1 MTLPPACCCRLRPL
15 AAAPAP
21 LDCRCTTTQVS
32 LRAGLRRVPVPARPP
47 NFPSAIEAAAC
58 CCPQMKP
65 YPPLPDPSHGCHCL
79 QRATFTGSEASGP
92 SRRPLSGQITP
103 VSSCRFSKEAAC
115 NGQDGGWFVGALA
128 SCHVS
133 GRLVRRQTK
142 LPQVCRRS
150 PLTPLPCLCRLP
162 GPGVCSAGAD
172 HCCPRASWPAELLSR
187 SSTRSLQRTACHQAA
202 APARAACRQQ

>member
-32 LRAGLRRVPVPARPP
+32 LWAGLRCVPCACTTTRP
-47 NFPSAIEAAAC
+47 PSAIVAATC
-58 CCPQMKP
+58 CCPQMKQ

-92 SRRPLSGQITP
+92 SKRPLSGQITP

-115 NGQDGGWFVGALA
+115 DGRDGGVVCGRAGIMLA
-128 SCHVS
+128 PCFRSLS
-133 GRLVRRQTK
+133 
-142 LPQVCRRS
+142 LPAYQAVDACQLFT
-150 PLTPLPCLCRLP
+150 LTPLPCLCRLP
-162 GPGVCSAGAD
+162 GSGVCSAGAD
-172 HCCPRASWPAELLSR
+172 HCCPRASWPAELLS
-187 SSTRSLQRTACHQAA
+187 
-202 APARAACRQQ
+202 